1 MKKFKDKN
9 LAYRAAVLL
18 VGVITFS
25 ACSSDEE
32 VVNVNP
38 SYDGKSVKT
47 QFAINVPRAAQ
58 VKTRMTGG
66 NTQADGTGFLGMQ
79 DIRLIPFSETIGENT
94 SLGQVITLSN
104 IEKDVI
110 TETASSKIYKNV
122 AIPTGTTNFLFYGQA
137 LRSGSAT
144 NEDNGILTA
153 TVDGQTSTAGI
164 TFKLNDVN
172 TTGSILNTNSEA
184 LLTVLNN
191 VVEAAD
197 WSSSTDVNLK
207 QLYVDFTKSQ
217 AGSAN
222 SILCT
227 MQALYD
233 NLKDNTDVVSNA
245 IKNAITKDETFT
257 LSSDGKLST
266 ENKYPADLNL
276 PDGAV
281 AVEFNKNNDN
291 KFTYIVPTGDATS
304 NPIIDVN
311 NITYPASL
319 YYWTSTPLY
328 ASGTVVADGDWPS
341 TPSEWEE
348 ATAFSDWG
356 TEVTSSTQ
364 SVALKNNINYGVGN
378 LALTVTCAAATL
390 QDHEKTQAD
399 GITSQRNV
407 NVPTDGFPVSAV
419 LVGSQPTVVGYDF
432 AAVAT
437 DGFYKTIYDSK
448 CSLNAKYNSVSEA
461 NYTLVLPTKHM
472 ANQVVS
478 FVLELT
484 NNSDTEFCGHNEQ
497 IIPKGGKFYL
507 IGTLNV
513 NAGNGVG
520 NPGNLNEVFISDYLT
535 KANVK
540 ITSLENAY
548 NVIPDLRST
557 NLQLGLSV
565 DLDWEEGIIFDVE
578 VGKE

>member
-1 MKKFKDKN
+1 MKKFKNKN
-9 LAYRAAVLL
+9 LAYRAVVLL
-18 VGVITFS
+18 VGAMTFS

-38 SYDGKSVKT
+38 SFDGESVKT

-79 DIRLIPFSETIGENT
+79 DIRLIPFSEIIGENT

-104 IEKDVI
+104 IEDVI

-122 AIPTGTTNFLFYGQA
+122 AIPTGTINFLFYGQA
-137 LRSGSAT
+137 LRSVSAT

-191 VVEAAD
+191 VVEAAG
-197 WSSSTDVNLK
+197 WSSSTDVNLQ
-207 QLYVDFTKSQ
+207 QLYEDFTKSQ

-233 NLKDNTDVVSNA
+233 NLKDNTDDVSNA
-245 IKNAITKDETFT
+245 IKAAITENGTFT
-257 LSSDGKLST
+257 IENDKLST

-328 ASGTVVADGDWPS
+328 ASGTAVDVWPS
-341 TPSEWEE
+341 TPSEWED
-348 ATAFSDWG
+348 AIVFSDWG
-356 TEVTSSTQ
+356 NKVTSSTQ

-378 LALTVTCAAATL
+378 WALTVTCAAATL

-497 IIPKGGKFYL
+497 IIPIGGKFYL

-513 NAGNGVG
+513 NAGNGVE

-565 DLDWEEGIIFDVE
+565 DLDWEKGIIFDVE

>member
-1 MKKFKDKN
+1 MKKFTN
-9 LAYRAAVLL
+9 MNFAYGGVVLL
-18 VGVITFS
+18 AGAMTFS

-38 SYDGKSVKT
+38 SFDGKSVKT

-104 IEKDVI
+104 IEDGI
-110 TETASSKIYKNV
+110 TGTASSKIYKNV

-191 VVEAAD
+191 VVEAAG

-207 QLYVDFTKSQ
+207 QLYEDFTKSQ

-233 NLKDNTDVVSNA
+233 NLKDNTDDVSNA
-245 IKNAITKDETFT
+245 IKTAITQNGTFT
-257 LSSDGKLST
+257 IENDKLST

-319 YYWTSTPLY
+319 YYWTSTLLY
-328 ASGTVVADGDWPS
+328 ASGTAVADGDWPS

-348 ATAFSDWG
+348 ATAFSGWG
-356 TEVTSSTQ
+356 PEVTSSTQ

-407 NVPTDGFPVSAV
+407 NVPADGFPVSAV
-419 LVGSQPTVVGYDF
+419 LVGNQPAVVGYDF

-461 NYTLVLPTKHM
+461 NYTLVLPTKKM

-497 IIPKGGKFYL
+497 IIPIGGKFYL

-513 NAGNGVG
+513 NAGNGVV
-520 NPGNLNEVFISDYLT
+520 NPDNLNEVFISDYLT

>member
-66 NTQADGTGFLGMQ
+66 NTQAGGTGFLGMQ

-110 TETASSKIYKNV
+110 TVTASSKIYKNV

-191 VVEAAD
+191 VVEAAG

-207 QLYVDFTKSQ
+207 QLYEDFTKSQ

-233 NLKDNTDVVSNA
+233 NLKDNTDAVSNA
-245 IKNAITKDETFT
+245 IKVAITQNSTFT
-257 LSSDGKLST
+257 IENDKLST

-281 AVEFNKNNDN
+281 AVELNKNNDN

-328 ASGTVVADGDWPS
+328 ASGTAVADGDWPS
-341 TPSEWEE
+341 TPSEWEA

-461 NYTLVLPTKHM
+461 NYTLVLPTKNM

-497 IIPKGGKFYL
+497 IIPIGGKFYL

-513 NAGNGVG
+513 NAGNGVE
-520 NPGNLNEVFISDYLT
+520 NPDNLNKVFISDYLT

-565 DLDWEEGIIFDVE
+565 DLDWEQGIIFDVE

>member
-110 TETASSKIYKNV
+110 TVTASSKIYKNV

-137 LRSGSAT
+137 LRSVSAT

-191 VVEAAD
+191 VVEAAG
-197 WSSSTDVNLK
+197 WSSSPDVNLK
-207 QLYVDFTKSQ
+207 QLYKDFTKSQ

-233 NLKDNTDVVSNA
+233 NLKDNTDAVSNA
-245 IKNAITKDETFT
+245 IKVAITQNSTFT
-257 LSSDGKLST
+257 IENDKLST

-328 ASGTVVADGDWPS
+328 ASGTAVADGDWPS
-341 TPSEWEE
+341 TPSEWEA

-432 AAVAT
+432 AAMAT

-461 NYTLVLPTKHM
+461 NYTLVLPTKNM

-497 IIPKGGKFYL
+497 IIPIGGKFYL

-513 NAGNGVG
+513 NAGNGVE
-520 NPGNLNEVFISDYLT
+520 NPDNLNEVFISDYLT

-565 DLDWEEGIIFDVE
+565 DLDWEQGIIFDVE

>member
-1 MKKFKDKN
+1 MKKFKNKN

-38 SYDGKSVKT
+38 SFDGKSVKT

-110 TETASSKIYKNV
+110 TETASSRIYKNV

-137 LRSGSAT
+137 LRSVSAT

-197 WSSSTDVNLK
+197 WSGSTDVNLK
-207 QLYVDFTKSQ
+207 QLYEDFTKSQ

-233 NLKDNTDVVSNA
+233 NLKDNTDDVSNA
-245 IKNAITKDETFT
+245 IKAAIIQNGTFT
-257 LSSDGKLST
+257 IENGKLST

-291 KFTYIVPTGDATS
+291 RFTYIVPTGDATS
-304 NPIIDVN
+304 NPVIDVN

-328 ASGTVVADGDWPS
+328 ASGTAVADDDWPS

-348 ATAFSDWG
+348 ETAFSGWG
-356 TEVTSSTQ
+356 TKVTSSTQ
-364 SVALKNNINYGVGN
+364 SVALENNINYGVGN

-407 NVPTDGFPVSAV
+407 NVPIDGFPVSAV
-419 LVGSQPTVVGYDF
+419 LVGSQPAVVGYDF

-497 IIPKGGKFYL
+497 IIPIGGKFYL

-513 NAGNGVG
+513 NAGNGVE

>member
-104 IEKDVI
+104 IEDGI
-110 TETASSKIYKNV
+110 TGTASSKIYKNV

-137 LRSGSAT
+137 LRSVSAT

-191 VVEAAD
+191 VVEAAG
-197 WSSSTDVNLK
+197 WSSSPDVNLK
-207 QLYVDFTKSQ
+207 QLYEDFTKSQ

-233 NLKDNTDVVSNA
+233 NLKDNTDAVSNA
-245 IKNAITKDETFT
+245 IKTAITQNGTFT
-257 LSSDGKLST
+257 IENDKLST

-328 ASGTVVADGDWPS
+328 ASGTAVADGDWPS
-341 TPSEWEE
+341 TPSEWEG
-348 ATAFSDWG
+348 ATAFSGWG
-356 TEVTSSTQ
+356 PEVTSSTQ

-419 LVGSQPTVVGYDF
+419 LVGNQPAVVGYDF

-437 DGFYKTIYDSK
+437 DGFNKTIYDSK

-461 NYTLVLPTKHM
+461 NYTLVLPTKNM

-565 DLDWEEGIIFDVE
+565 DLDWEQGIIFDVE

>member
-104 IEKDVI
+104 IEDGI
-110 TETASSKIYKNV
+110 TGTASSKIYKNV

-137 LRSGSAT
+137 LRSVSAT

-191 VVEAAD
+191 VVEAAG
-197 WSSSTDVNLK
+197 WSSSPDVNLK
-207 QLYVDFTKSQ
+207 QLYEDFTKSQ

-233 NLKDNTDVVSNA
+233 NLKDNTDAVSNA
-245 IKNAITKDETFT
+245 IKTAITQNGTFT
-257 LSSDGKLST
+257 IENDKLST

-328 ASGTVVADGDWPS
+328 ASGTAVADGDWPS
-341 TPSEWEE
+341 TPSQWEE

-356 TEVTSSTQ
+356 TKVTSSTQ
-364 SVALKNNINYGVGN
+364 SVALTNNIDYGVGN

-419 LVGSQPTVVGYDF
+419 LVGNQPAVVGYDF

-461 NYTLVLPTKHM
+461 NYTLVLPTKKM

-497 IIPKGGKFYL
+497 IIPIGGKFYL

-520 NPGNLNEVFISDYLT
+520 NPDNLNEVFISDYLT

-565 DLDWEEGIIFDVE
+565 DLDWEQGIIFDVE
-578 VGKE
+578 VGK

>member
-104 IEKDVI
+104 IEDVI

-172 TTGSILNTNSEA
+172 TTGAILNTNSEA

-191 VVEAAD
+191 VVEAAG

-207 QLYVDFTKSQ
+207 QLYEDFTKSQ

-233 NLKDNTDVVSNA
+233 NLKDNTGAVSNA
-245 IKNAITKDETFT
+245 IKAAIIQNGTFT
-257 LSSDGKLST
+257 IENDKLST

-328 ASGTVVADGDWPS
+328 ASGTAVADGDWPS
-341 TPSEWEE
+341 TPSEWEG

-356 TEVTSSTQ
+356 TKVTSSTQ
-364 SVALKNNINYGVGN
+364 SVALTNNIDYGVGN

-437 DGFYKTIYDSK
+437 DGFYKIIYDSK

-461 NYTLVLPTKHM
+461 NYTLVLPTKKM

-497 IIPKGGKFYL
+497 IIPIGGKFYL

-520 NPGNLNEVFISDYLT
+520 NPDNLNEVFISDYLT

-565 DLDWEEGIIFDVE
+565 DLDWEQGIIFDVE
-578 VGKE
+578 VGK

>member
-1 MKKFKDKN
+1 MKKFTNKN
-9 LAYRAAVLL
+9 FAYGVAVLL
-18 VGVITFS
+18 AGAMAFS

-38 SYDGKSVKT
+38 SFDGESVKT

-104 IEKDVI
+104 IEDGI
-110 TETASSKIYKNV
+110 TGTASSKIYKNV

-137 LRSGSAT
+137 LRSVSAT

-191 VVEAAD
+191 VVEAAG
-197 WSSSTDVNLK
+197 WSGSTDVNLK
-207 QLYVDFTKSQ
+207 QLYEDFTKSQ

-233 NLKDNTDVVSNA
+233 NLKDNTDDVSNA
-245 IKNAITKDETFT
+245 IKTAITQNGTFT
-257 LSSDGKLST
+257 IENDKLST

-328 ASGTVVADGDWPS
+328 ASGTAVADGDWPS
-341 TPSEWEE
+341 TPSDWEE
-348 ATAFSDWG
+348 ATAFSGWG
-356 TEVTSSTQ
+356 NKVTSSTQ
-364 SVALKNNINYGVGN
+364 SVALTNNIDYGVGN

-432 AAVAT
+432 AAMAT

-461 NYTLVLPTKHM
+461 NYTLVLPTKNM

-497 IIPKGGKFYL
+497 IIPIRGKFYL

-520 NPGNLNEVFISDYLT
+520 NPDNLNEVFISDYLT

-565 DLDWEEGIIFDVE
+565 DLDWEQGIIFDVE
-578 VGKE
+578 VGK

>member
-104 IEKDVI
+104 IEDGI
-110 TETASSKIYKNV
+110 TGTASSKIYKNV

-191 VVEAAD
+191 VVEAAG

-207 QLYVDFTKSQ
+207 QLYKDFTKSQ

-233 NLKDNTDVVSNA
+233 NLKDNTDAVPNA
-245 IKNAITKDETFT
+245 IKAAITENETFT
-257 LSSDGKLST
+257 LSADGKLST
-266 ENKYPADLNL
+266 TNKYPADLNL

-328 ASGTVVADGDWPS
+328 ASGTAVADGDWPS
-341 TPSEWEE
+341 TPSEWEG
-348 ATAFSDWG
+348 ATAFSGWG

-364 SVALKNNINYGVGN
+364 SVALTNNINYGVGN

-437 DGFYKTIYDSK
+437 DGFNKTIYDSK

-461 NYTLVLPTKHM
+461 NYTLVLPTKNM

-565 DLDWEEGIIFDVE
+565 DLDWEQGIIFDVE
-578 VGKE
+578 VGK

>member
-66 NTQADGTGFLGMQ
+66 NTQAGGTGFLGMQ

-110 TETASSKIYKNV
+110 TVTASSKIYKNV

-191 VVEAAD
+191 VVEAAG

-207 QLYVDFTKSQ
+207 QLYEDFTKSQ

-233 NLKDNTDVVSNA
+233 NLKDNTDAVSNA
-245 IKNAITKDETFT
+245 IKVAITQNSTFT
-257 LSSDGKLST
+257 IENDKLST

-328 ASGTVVADGDWPS
+328 ASGTAVADGDWPS
-341 TPSEWEE
+341 TPSEWEA

-461 NYTLVLPTKHM
+461 NYTLVLPTKNM

-497 IIPKGGKFYL
+497 IIPIGGKFYL

-513 NAGNGVG
+513 NAGNGVE
-520 NPGNLNEVFISDYLT
+520 NPDNLNKVFISDYLT

-565 DLDWEEGIIFDVE
+565 DLDWEQGIIFDVE

>member
-1 MKKFKDKN
+1 MKKFTNKN
-9 LAYRAAVLL
+9 FAYGGVVLL
-18 VGVITFS
+18 AGAMTFS

-58 VKTRMTGG
+58 VKTRMTGD

-104 IEKDVI
+104 IEDGI
-110 TETASSKIYKNV
+110 TGTASSKIYKNV

-137 LRSGSAT
+137 LRSVSAT

-191 VVEAAD
+191 VVEAAG

-207 QLYVDFTKSQ
+207 QLYEDFTKSQ

-233 NLKDNTDVVSNA
+233 NLKDNTDDVSNA
-245 IKNAITKDETFT
+245 IKAAITQNGTFT
-257 LSSDGKLST
+257 NTDGKLST

-328 ASGTVVADGDWPS
+328 ASGTAVADGDWPS

-348 ATAFSDWG
+348 ATAFSGWG

-419 LVGSQPTVVGYDF
+419 LVGNQPAVVGYDF

-461 NYTLVLPTKHM
+461 NYTLVLPTKNM

-497 IIPKGGKFYL
+497 IIPIGGKFYL

-513 NAGNGVG
+513 NAGNGVV
-520 NPGNLNEVFISDYLT
+520 NPDNLNEVFISDYLT

-565 DLDWEEGIIFDVE
+565 DLDWEQGIIFDVE
-578 VGKE
+578 VGK

>member
-1 MKKFKDKN
+1 MKKFKNKN
-9 LAYRAAVLL
+9 LAYRAVVLL
-18 VGVITFS
+18 AGAMTFS

-38 SYDGKSVKT
+38 SFDGESVKT

-79 DIRLIPFSETIGENT
+79 DIRLIPFSEIIGENT

-104 IEKDVI
+104 IEDVI

-122 AIPTGTTNFLFYGQA
+122 AIPTGTINFLFYGQA
-137 LRSGSAT
+137 LRSVSAT

-191 VVEAAD
+191 VVEAAG
-197 WSSSTDVNLK
+197 WSSSTDVNLQ
-207 QLYVDFTKSQ
+207 QLYEDFTKSQ

-233 NLKDNTDVVSNA
+233 NLKDNTDDVSNA
-245 IKNAITKDETFT
+245 IKAAITENGTFT
-257 LSSDGKLST
+257 IENDKLST

-319 YYWTSTPLY
+319 YYWTSTLLY
-328 ASGTVVADGDWPS
+328 ASGTAVADGDWPS

-348 ATAFSDWG
+348 ATAFSGWG
-356 TEVTSSTQ
+356 KKVTSSTQ

-448 CSLNAKYNSVSEA
+448 CSLNAKYNSGSEA
-461 NYTLVLPTKHM
+461 NYTLVLPTKNM

-497 IIPKGGKFYL
+497 IIPIGGKFYL

-513 NAGNGVG
+513 NAGNGVE
-520 NPGNLNEVFISDYLT
+520 NPDNLNEVFISDYLT

>member
-66 NTQADGTGFLGMQ
+66 NTQAEGTGFLGMQ

-104 IEKDVI
+104 IEDVI

-191 VVEAAD
+191 VVEAEG
-197 WSSSTDVNLK
+197 WSSSPDVNLK
-207 QLYVDFTKSQ
+207 QLYKDFTKSQ

-233 NLKDNTDVVSNA
+233 NLKDNTDAVSNA

-328 ASGTVVADGDWPS
+328 ASGTAVDVWPS
-341 TPSEWEE
+341 TPSEWKD
-348 ATAFSDWG
+348 ATVFSDWG
-356 TEVTSSTQ
+356 NKVTSSTQ

-461 NYTLVLPTKHM
+461 NYTLVLPTKYM

-497 IIPKGGKFYL
+497 IIPIGGKFYL

-513 NAGNGVG
+513 NAGNGVE

-565 DLDWEEGIIFDVE
+565 DLDWEKGIIFDVE